1 MIRKF
6 LIAALALIP
15 SFGAIAQTEIAKGDV
30 NLMVV
35 SDLGRNPPAT
45 MTRSLL
51 LRQWAELQSK

>member
-35 SDLGRNPPAT
+35 SDLGRNGHYEIGRASC
-45 MTRSLL
+45 RE
-51 LRQWAELQSK
+51 RV

>member
-35 SDLGRNPPAT
+35 SDLGRNGHYDQDRKS
-45 MTRSLL
+45 TRLNS
-51 LRQWAELQSK
+51 SHGS